1 MENLFEQSDVLN
13 SPVEAM
19 VFDASKEVFPIDK
32 HWHYFMEI
40 IYLHSGSVRYT
51 CSEQSG
57 RLEVGELAVFPPK
70 AVHSIC
76 SADGGNPVYSLL
88 KFDINRLRIASD
100 YSPRFSEVFR
110 RAEAHPDTTMT
121 LSAEQCASI
130 SAKKLMEE
138 CVAEISGRRYG
149 YGTVLDANL
158 YVLLTRIVRLWMDMG
173 FSPDNPSPRSGSDP
187 IYSITEYIDAHY
199 SEELKVTE
207 LAEMCGISYSHFAK
221 SFKAIYRQSCRQFIN
236 YLRVSK
242 AADYLIFTDHD
253 LNRISQ
259 ETGFSD
265 CSHFIKVFRVI
276 KGVTPGRYR
285 AAHRE

>member
-1 MENLFEQSDVLN
+1 MDNLFEQSDVLN

-19 VFDASKEVFPIDK
+19 EFDASKEVFPIEK

-40 IYLHSGSVRYT
+40 IYLLSGSIVYT

-57 RLEVGELAVFPPK
+57 RLEAGQMAVFPPK
-70 AVHSIC
+70 AVHSIN
-76 SADGGNPVYSLL
+76 SADKQKPVYLLL

-100 YSPRFSEVFR
+100 YSPRFGEVFR
-110 RAEAHPDTTMT
+110 RAEGSPDASLT
-121 LSAEQCASI
+121 LTAEQCVSI
-130 SAKKLMEE
+130 GAKELLMA
-138 CVAEISGRRYG
+138 CTAEIRERRYG

-158 YVLLTRIVRLWMDMG
+158 YILLTRIVRLWMDMG
-173 FSPDNPSPRSGSDP
+173 FSPDNTAPRTVSDP

-199 SEELKVTE
+199 AEELKVTE
-207 LAEMCGISYSHFAK
+207 LAELCGISYSHFAK

-265 CSHFIKVFRVI
+265 CSHFIKVFRSI

-285 AAHRE
+285 SAHRR